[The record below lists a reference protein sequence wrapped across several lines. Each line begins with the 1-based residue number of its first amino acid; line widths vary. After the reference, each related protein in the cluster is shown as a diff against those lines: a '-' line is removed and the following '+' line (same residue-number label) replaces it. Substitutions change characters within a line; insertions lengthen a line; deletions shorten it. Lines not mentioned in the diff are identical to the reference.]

1 MVHELMDN
9 ESEGLVEINR
19 QRSFFL
25 GPWLMWQDIKKHHH
39 LASNFIMRDL
49 RLKYRNSMLGY
60 FWSLLEPLLLSG
72 VYFVLFVIISGS
84 PEPNYP
90 LWVIVGVITWGYFS
104 QSLNGAI
111 TSLTHNAGLIK
122 QVYFPREMF
131 AITKVGSN
139 LVIAAL
145 GLLVAI
151 PFMYYLDITPNGYL
165 LMVPLGLL
173 LVTILALGVGL
184 LMACLNA
191 TNRDIEHFF
200 RFVTRAGFFLSP
212 VMWTVEMIPE
222 GSLGY
227 IMVNPMVVPITMI
240 RNGIDGR
247 ALGVDSLYVAYSIAV
262 CLLSFLLGSMVF
274 KRFEAGAVK
283 KV

>member
-39 LASNFIMRDL
+39 LVSNLIMRDL
-49 RLKYRNSMLGY
+49 RLKYRNSVLGY

-72 VYFVLFVIISGS
+72 VYFVLFVIIKGS

-104 QSLNGAI
+104 QSLNGSI
-111 TSLTHNAGLIK
+111 TSLTQNAGLIK

-131 AITKVGSN
+131 AITKVGAN
-139 LVIAAL
+139 LVIATL
-145 GLLVAI
+145 GLFVAI
-151 PFMYYLDITPNGYL
+151 PFMYYLDISPNEQL
-165 LMVPLGLL
+165 LMVPLGLI
-173 LVTILALGVGL
+173 LVSMLALGVGL
-184 LMACLNA
+184 LLACLNA
-191 TNRDIEHFF
+191 VNRDIEHFF

-212 VMWTVEMIPE
+212 VMWTIEMVSE
-222 GSLGY
+222 NALRY
-227 IMVNPMVVPITMI
+227 IMVNPMVVPITRI

-247 ALGVDSLYVAYSIAV
+247 SLGIDSMYVVYSIAFCV
-262 CLLSFLLGSMVF
+262 SSFLLGCMVF
-274 KRFEAGAVK
+274 KRYEAGVVK
-283 KV
+283 KL

>member
-1 MVHELMDN
+1 
-9 ESEGLVEINR
+9 
-19 QRSFFL
+19 
-25 GPWLMWQDIKKHHH
+25 MWQDIKKHHH

-247 ALGVDSLYVAYSIAV
+247 ALGVDSLYVAYSIAF